1 MGKHQ
6 TAAMAQVQISASKM
20 SLKLCLTLAV
30 VALLA
35 IPLVG
40 ANTVAGFVQ
49 GQVSTGGGTYVCP
62 AGSVDVGSEAECSSA
77 ATELGHPFSGVLES
91 SVGHWWFKGCTLV
104 CELGEDSCDEGC
116 KEMFFNPHETGCL
129 NGCQPASMVPIC
141 ALTSMLSNE
150 TTSMPSNE
158 PTSAGSDGCPDGTRI
173 YHQGSHC
180 CNRAVDHN
188 GNTITYSS
196 ENCQADDFIDC
207 PAGAVDGACGPPP
220 SNEPTSMP
228 SNEPTGVVR
237 FVQGQSSAGG
247 GTYVCPAG
255 SVDVGS
261 EAECRSAATEL
272 GRPFEVTDSPLERK
286 GCTLIVPCCAHMN
299 DVHFNT
305 YDQGS
310 ATEDAAPICALSSM
324 LSNEPTS
331 MPSNEP
337 TSMLSNEPTSMP
349 SNEPTTSEPT
359 TSEPT
364 TSEPTAYAQGPIS
377 TTCFDLKSSYQK
389 NSCCSQD
396 TGNTATF
403 NGTAVTCG
411 NVLASYKSSECCSA
425 DLAKNA
431 TMIFE

>member
-6 TAAMAQVQISASKM
+6 TAAMVQVQISASKM

-30 VALLA
+30 VALA

-40 ANTVAGFVQ
+40 ANTVAG
-49 GQVSTGGGTYVCP
+49 
-62 AGSVDVGSEAECSSA
+62 
-77 ATELGHPFSGVLES
+77 
-91 SVGHWWFKGCTLV
+91 
-104 CELGEDSCDEGC
+104 
-116 KEMFFNPHETGCL
+116 
-129 NGCQPASMVPIC
+129 
-141 ALTSMLSNE
+141 
-150 TTSMPSNE
+150 
-158 PTSAGSDGCPDGTRI
+158 SDGCPDGTLI

-180 CNRAVDHN
+180 CKRAVDHS
-188 GNTITYSS
+188 GNAITYSS
-196 ENCQADDFIDC
+196 DNCQADDFIDC

-220 SNEPTSMP
+220 SNEPSSMP

-305 YDQGS
+305 HDQGS

-349 SNEPTTSEPT
+349 SNEPTSMP
-359 TSEPT
+359 SN
-364 TSEPTAYAQGPIS
+364 EPTAYVQGPIS
-377 TTCFDLKSSYQK
+377 TTCFDLKSSYQN

-396 TGNTATF
+396 TGNAATF

-411 NVLASYKSSECCSA
+411 NVLASYKSSECCDA

>member
-6 TAAMAQVQISASKM
+6 TAAMTQVQISASKM

-30 VALLA
+30 VALA

-40 ANTVAGFVQ
+40 ANTVAG
-49 GQVSTGGGTYVCP
+49 
-62 AGSVDVGSEAECSSA
+62 
-77 ATELGHPFSGVLES
+77 
-91 SVGHWWFKGCTLV
+91 
-104 CELGEDSCDEGC
+104 
-116 KEMFFNPHETGCL
+116 
-129 NGCQPASMVPIC
+129 
-141 ALTSMLSNE
+141 
-150 TTSMPSNE
+150 
-158 PTSAGSDGCPDGTRI
+158 SDGCPDGTLI

-188 GNTITYSS
+188 GNAITYSS
-196 ENCQADDFIDC
+196 ENCQDNDFIAC
-207 PAGAVDGACGPPP
+207 PAGA
-220 SNEPTSMP
+220 
-228 SNEPTGVVR
+228 
-237 FVQGQSSAGG
+237 

-305 YDQGS
+305 HDQGS

-364 TSEPTAYAQGPIS
+364 TSEPTPSEPTTSNNVVGPIS

-396 TGNTATF
+396 TGNTTF